1 MTEMLAKIA
10 AEILIAGIVALV
22 THLMRRA
29 LRPAS

>member
-10 AEILIAGIVALV
+10 AEVLIAALVAFV

-29 LRPAS
+29 QGSAA